1 MVEVGIRI
9 IKGRLHIPLMKWVGP
24 VEWVKSLRYR
34 PRFLGWFVASIFMF
48 LSATTWLI
56 IFLALTA
63 IEILPENI
71 GLLGLGFHVISVAAV
86 VYSITRMMA
95 PAEPIMDA
103 LRAKRRKLVWGLFG
117 LFFLMFLVINTL
129 TRLYGVPMDSL
140 TSLAPFLAIIIY
152 GTPMATAYDA
162 ARLKNT
168 DDRIEVETNPQPL
181 PDVLMGKSRK
191 KVAFAAVG
199 LLSITVVVGMVESPL
214 TGLSAAAALAGIVG
228 FLGWLYPAE
237 E

>member
-1 MVEVGIRI
+1 MAG
-9 IKGRLHIPLMKWVGP
+9 VGP
-24 VEWVKSLRYR
+24 AEWVKSLQYR
-34 PRFLGWFVASIFMF
+34 PRFLGWFVASIFVF
-48 LSATTWLI
+48 LSATTWLVI
-56 IFLALTA
+56 ILALTA
-63 IEILPENI
+63 IDILPENF
-71 GLLGLGFHVISVAAV
+71 GLFGLGFHVISITAV

-103 LRAKRRKLVWGLFG
+103 LRAKRRKVVWGLFG

-129 TRLYGVPMDSL
+129 TRLYGMPRDSL

-168 DDRIEVETNPQPL
+168 DDRIEVEANPQPL

-191 KVAFAAVG
+191 KAAFAAFG
-199 LLSITVVVGMVESPL
+199 LLSITVVVGMIESLL
-214 TGLSAAAALAGIVG
+214 TGLSAAAAIAGIAG
-228 FLGWLYPAE
+228 FIGWLYPDE
-237 E
+237 G